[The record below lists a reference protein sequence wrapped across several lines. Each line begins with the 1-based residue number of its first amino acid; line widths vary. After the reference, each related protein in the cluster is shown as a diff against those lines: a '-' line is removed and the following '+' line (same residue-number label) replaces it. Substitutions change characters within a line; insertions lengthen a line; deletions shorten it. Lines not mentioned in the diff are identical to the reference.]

1 MLGRDDVRPFVQKF
15 DELDVSKTGRISSED
30 LDTFY
35 SMERQRHDNLMEK
48 LGWDEATKLMTKD
61 YEADLAARIE
71 RKLDDGTLYQ
81 GLWQSD
87 RKKAINRLKMV
98 VKMSASPLPLGGGAA
113 LATAPVAA
121 QAPATVPAPAAK
133 ISEEECDC
141 PVQVSKI

>member
-61 YEADLAARIE
+61 YEADHAARIE

-87 RKKAINRLKMV
+87 RKKAINKLKLV

-133 ISEEECDC
+133 ISEEECDS